1 MRWFWFGAAALL
13 AWLCAAEIFAAWR
26 ESNIADEP
34 LELAAGYSYLKTGDF
49 RLNPEHPP
57 LAKMLAALP
66 LLLFHPVL
74 PVDHPFWTSADE
86 GGFGILFFGRN
97 EDRLDGMLFAA
108 RLVSIFL
115 TVCLGLAMA
124 LWARKMFGYG
134 AALLALALYCFDPAI
149 IAHGHYVKND
159 VPVTLFCFVACI
171 AWCAFL
177 NRPGVAPLALAGVT
191 VGIAI
196 ATKFSALFLV
206 PVFVILYAIAWWQR
220 RKGLSLVHGAASVL
234 AVVVLAAGV
243 ICLTY
248 AIPAWIH
255 GVELRGVNPAVCR
268 DFLDRDPGRS
278 MARLVARGIP
288 RAHPFLDGL
297 LIFVD
302 HNTVGH
308 QSYLLGMRGTR
319 GWWYYF
325 PVAFAVKTPA
335 ATLMLM
341 ALAGLLLIRALPR
354 ARLRSAGLAWFALAV
369 PIAVFGGFSM
379 ASHLNI
385 GIRHLLP
392 IWPFAFIL
400 AAAAVTRWRFRYRA
414 AAIAVLLAGLAL
426 ESLLVYPH
434 DLPFFN
440 IFAGG
445 PSNGPAILA
454 DSNTDWGQDAKN
466 MARWFHAHPA
476 RNICLDYFGTAD
488 IGRPGLRGPPLPA
501 TWETERRASLD
512 CMAAISTN
520 VLYDPVGDPRQHAWV
535 RELHPVARIG
545 WAIYI
550 YDMRRHAVPW
560 PVPY

>member
-196 ATKFSALFLV
+196 ATKFFGAFPGSGVRDSLCHRMVAAAEGAF
-206 PVFVILYAIAWWQR
+206 ACAWR
-220 RKGLSLVHGAASVL
+220 RFGASGSRARRGRDL
-234 AVVVLAAGV
+234 
-243 ICLTY
+243 
-248 AIPAWIH
+248 PD
-255 GVELRGVNPAVCR
+255 LRHPRV
-268 DFLDRDPGRS
+268 DPR
-278 MARLVARGIP
+278 RGIAG
-288 RAHPFLDGL
+288 R
-297 LIFVD
+297 
-302 HNTVGH
+302 
-308 QSYLLGMRGTR
+308 QSCG
-319 GWWYYF
+319 
-325 PVAFAVKTPA
+325 
-335 ATLMLM
+335 
-341 ALAGLLLIRALPR
+341 
-354 ARLRSAGLAWFALAV
+354 V
-369 PIAVFGGFSM
+369 P
-379 ASHLNI
+379 
-385 GIRHLLP
+385 
-392 IWPFAFIL
+392 
-400 AAAAVTRWRFRYRA
+400 
-414 AAIAVLLAGLAL
+414 
-426 ESLLVYPH
+426 
-434 DLPFFN
+434 
-440 IFAGG
+440 
-445 PSNGPAILA
+445 
-454 DSNTDWGQDAKN
+454 
-466 MARWFHAHPA
+466 
-476 RNICLDYFGTAD
+476 
-488 IGRPGLRGPPLPA
+488 
-501 TWETERRASLD
+501 
-512 CMAAISTN
+512 
-520 VLYDPVGDPRQHAWV
+520 
-535 RELHPVARIG
+535 
-545 WAIYI
+545 
-550 YDMRRHAVPW
+550 
-560 PVPY
+560 